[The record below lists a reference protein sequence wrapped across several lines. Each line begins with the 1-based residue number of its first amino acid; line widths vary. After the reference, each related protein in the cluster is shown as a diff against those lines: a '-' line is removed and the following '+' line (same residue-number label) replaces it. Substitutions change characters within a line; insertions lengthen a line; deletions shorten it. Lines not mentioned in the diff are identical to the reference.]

1 MSGEKN
7 MASLD
12 CSLQPS
18 KDMVDDK
25 KTLIL
30 VILAFFLLI
39 PTLIKLLF
47 TLNTGGEN
55 TDKNINSSEKAEQN
69 RKKIKL

>member
-1 MSGEKN
+1 
-7 MASLD
+7 
-12 CSLQPS
+12 
-18 KDMVDDK
+18 MVDDK

-30 VILAFFLLI
+30 VILAFFLMI

-55 TDKNINSSEKAEQN
+55 IDKNTSSSKKAERN